1 MAESVEKSEAI
12 LQELKKISKI
22 LVLVNAPTIENEL
35 SKIANTDARKK
46 MWVLID
52 GKRMPQDIANMVGVS
67 GRAVLYFLEDMAAA
81 GFIKYS
87 PREPPQRILD
97 YVPPSWI
104 DLITKERESEE
115 KVENKSEK
123 EESNA

>member
-1 MAESVEKSEAI
+1 
-12 LQELKKISKI
+12 
-22 LVLVNAPTIENEL
+22 
-35 SKIANTDARKK
+35 
-46 MWVLID
+46 
-52 GKRMPQDIANMVGVS
+52 
-67 GRAVLYFLEDMAAA
+67 MAAA